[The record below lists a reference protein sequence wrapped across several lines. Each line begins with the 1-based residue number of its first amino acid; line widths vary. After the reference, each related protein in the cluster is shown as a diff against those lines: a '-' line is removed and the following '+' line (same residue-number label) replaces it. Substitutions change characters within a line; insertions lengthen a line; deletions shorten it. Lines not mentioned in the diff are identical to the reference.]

1 MQYKLKNFGLTA
13 FAICLILLVSLAW
26 SETKPGQEQVTSALE
41 TAIFAGGCFWCME
54 PPFDK
59 LDGVVSTISGY
70 TGGHLDNPGYKQVS
84 AGGTGHFEALQVT
97 YDPTKITYAT
107 LLNVFW
113 HNVDPLTDDGQFCD
127 KGESYRTAIFFRN
140 DEQQKLAEV
149 SKSELDQSGF
159 FEQPVVT
166 ELLLAKTF
174 YPAEDYHQNYYQ
186 VNPVRYKYYRFTCG
200 RDARLKE
207 LWRSAATKAGS
218 LIPSSR

>member
-1 MQYKLKNFGLTA
+1 MQYKLKNFGMTA
-13 FAICLILLVSLAW
+13 FAICLMLLVSLAW

-59 LDGVVSTISGY
+59 LDGVVTTISGY

-159 FEQPVVT
+159 FKQPVVT